1 MEIRLKNLTKIFPG
15 NPKKGIPDT
24 RAVDNLDVVIPDGK
38 LIGLLGPSGCGKSTT
53 LYMIAGLLEPTSGEI
68 WFGDEDVTDLEP
80 EKRGIGLVFQN
91 YALYPHMT
99 VYKNVAFP
107 LTNLRVEEPGTIPDR
122 PKRSAIK
129 ADYDA
134 KIKAAATKEEKATLK
149 DQMRLDLSKAVL
161 PDLDSEGK
169 PVMKKR
175 RLSKDEIDKIVRET
189 AKIVQIEP
197 FLERKPSQLSG
208 GQQQRVAIARALVK
222 HPRVLLLDEPLSNLD
237 ARLRLQ
243 TREEIRRIQQSTGVT
258 TVFVTHDQEEA
269 MSISDEIVVMK
280 LGVEQQRGIP
290 QEVYNEPCNKFVA
303 NFLGTPP
310 INLFKGRI
318 KDNKI
323 YIGEQMVR
331 AITEKSIPDQEC
343 TVGIR
348 PEGIVVD
355 EKGPFSFHVDRIL
368 TMGRDIMLVATHPE
382 GLSNT
387 KFVVDA
393 FVKVGVGDISVSVKP
408 HKCFAFSLEEG
419 EKRII

>member
-1 MEIRLKNLTKIFPG
+1 MEIRLKNLTKVFPG

-24 RAVDNLDVVIPDGK
+24 RAVDNLEITVDDGK
-38 LIGLLGPSGCGKSTT
+38 LMGLLGPSGCGKSTT
-53 LYMIAGLLEPTSGEI
+53 LYMVAGLLEPTSGEI

-107 LTNLRVEEPGTIPDR
+107 LTNLRI
-122 PKRSAIK
+122 
-129 ADYDA
+129 
-134 KIKAAATKEEKATLK
+134 EEKVVDK
-149 DQMRLDLSKAVL
+149 D
-161 PDLDSEGK
+161 GK
-169 PVMKKR
+169 PVLGKDGKQEIKR
-175 RLSKDEIDKIVRET
+175 RHLTKDEIDKIVRET
-189 AKIVQIEP
+189 ARIVQIEP
-197 FLERKPSQLSG
+197 YLERKPNQLSG

-222 HPRVLLLDEPLSNLD
+222 KPKVLLLDEPLSNLD

-243 TREEIRRIQQSTGVT
+243 TREEIRRIQQSTGIT
-258 TVFVTHDQEEA
+258 TIFVTHDQEEA

-280 LGVEQQRGIP
+280 LGVMQQRGVP
-290 QEVYNEPCNKFVA
+290 QDVYNDPCNKFVA

-310 INLFKGRI
+310 INFFAGEIKG
-318 KDNKI
+318 NKI
-323 YIGEQMVR
+323 YIGKEMVR
-331 AITEKSIPDQEC
+331 EITEKKIPDQKC

-355 EKGPFSFHVDRIL
+355 PKGTFSFHVDRIL
-368 TMGRDIMLVATHPE
+368 TMGRDIMLVATHP
-382 GLSNT
+382 LAQSNT
-387 KFVVDA
+387 KFLVDA
-393 FVKVGVGDISVSVKP
+393 FVKVGVGDVKVEVKP